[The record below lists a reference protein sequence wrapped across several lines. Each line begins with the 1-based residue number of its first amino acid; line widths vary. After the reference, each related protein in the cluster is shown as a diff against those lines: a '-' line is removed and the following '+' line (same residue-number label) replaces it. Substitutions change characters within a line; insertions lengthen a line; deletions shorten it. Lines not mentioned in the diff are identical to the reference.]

1 MAATSSSYYVIHHR
15 RRPRRHRQKKILFT
29 KICKIM
35 QLILS
40 GTLRMHIA
48 NE

>member
-1 MAATSSSYYVIHHR
+1 MAATSSSYDVIHHR

-29 KICKIM
+29 KIRKIM
-35 QLILS
+35 QLIVS